1 LNTAAGLGLVD
12 NAMPS
17 AAACRSPK
25 RSGPS
30 HAIGSM
36 PTSGIANE
44 GEAWRVV
51 INFMCAIGELCFAK
65 RAYNGNIGE

>member
-1 LNTAAGLGLVD
+1 
-12 NAMPS
+12 
-17 AAACRSPK
+17 
-25 RSGPS
+25 
-30 HAIGSM
+30 M